1 MASMVR
7 GTSWRHASRVALRAL
22 NARGFATIKGTALT
36 MPIRYRI
43 SPLSAVNPFGSWSD
57 SIRYFSAAAEG
68 VDLLEINVPE
78 MGESITEGTIVEWNT
93 KPGELVEED
102 QIIVSIETDKITVEV
117 RSERAGV
124 LTKTLFEEGDVVTV
138 GQKLAEIDPSAT
150 PSVVETE
157 PASDSEAEPIHVK
170 DETPVSKSPAPPK
183 QASVPNPP
191 TPSINAGIAGEVR
204 KPLERIRQRTAERL
218 KEAQNV
224 AAILTTFNEVDMS
237 ALIDL
242 RNEYKEAFLAKHGTK
257 LGFMSAF
264 VKACTVALQ
273 EQKVV
278 NAYIDGTDIVYRDFI
293 DINVAV
299 ATPRGL
305 LVPAIRGCEK
315 MSFADIEKTIF
326 SLGEAARTNKLSL
339 EAMQGG
345 TFTISNGGVFGSLMS
360 TPIINM
366 PQSAILGMHKIQ
378 KRPVVVN
385 DEVVV
390 RPMMYLAL
398 SYDHRLIDGREA
410 VTFLVRVK
418 TLIEDP
424 RRLLLE
430 IDI

>member
-1 MASMVR
+1 MLAALRCASLR
-7 GTSWRHASRVALRAL
+7 GASRVALRTL
-22 NARGFATIKGTALT
+22 SSRGIAAATRPMCHRVAPATTL
-36 MPIRYRI
+36 PISR
-43 SPLSAVNPFGSWSD
+43 
-57 SIRYFSAAAEG
+57 SIRYYCAAAG
-68 VDLLEINVPE
+68 DADVLQINVPE

-93 KPGELVEED
+93 KPGEVVEED

-124 LTKTLFEEGDVVTV
+124 LTKIHGEEGDVVTV
-138 GQKLAEIDPSAT
+138 GQKLAEVDPSAA

-157 PASDSEAEPIHVK
+157 PVTDSEAEADTEPVK
-170 DETPVSKSPAPPK
+170 EAPSAPKAPAPAK
-183 QASVPNPP
+183 EASVPNPP
-191 TPSINAGIAGEVR
+191 TPSINSGVSGEVR

-242 RNEYKEAFLAKHGTK
+242 RNEYKDAFLAKHGTK

-305 LVPAIRGCEK
+305 LVPAIRGCEN
-315 MSFADIEKTIF
+315 MSFADIEKTIYN
-326 SLGEAARTNKLSL
+326 LGDAARNNKLSL

-385 DEVVV
+385 NEIVI